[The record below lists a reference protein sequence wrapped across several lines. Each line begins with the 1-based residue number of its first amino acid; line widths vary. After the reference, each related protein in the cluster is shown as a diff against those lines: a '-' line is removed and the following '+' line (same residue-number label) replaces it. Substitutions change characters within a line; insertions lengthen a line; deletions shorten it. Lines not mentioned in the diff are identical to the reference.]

1 MKNDYIQIL
10 DNGEAL
16 YVDIKGILYNGGIG
30 NTNDLTFTK
39 HIGGENP
46 RSVSFTV
53 SFDTS
58 IEHHSQHR
66 QEQQEHM
73 NSALNMREF
82 MEKNNQ

>member
-1 MKNDYIQIL
+1 MNNNDAIQIL

-16 YVDIKGILYNGGIG
+16 YVDIKTILYSGGIG

-53 SFDTS
+53 SFNTS
-58 IEHHSQHR
+58 IEHHEP
-66 QEQQEHM
+66 EQQDNL

-82 MEKNNQ
+82 MKKNNQ

>member
-1 MKNDYIQIL
+1 MNDCIQIL

-16 YVDIKGILYNGGIG
+16 YIDIKSILYAGGIG

-53 SFDTS
+53 SFDCKM
-58 IEHHSQHR
+58 EYNDVNKH
-66 QEQQEHM
+66 QQI
-73 NSALNMREF
+73 
-82 MEKNNQ
+82 KG